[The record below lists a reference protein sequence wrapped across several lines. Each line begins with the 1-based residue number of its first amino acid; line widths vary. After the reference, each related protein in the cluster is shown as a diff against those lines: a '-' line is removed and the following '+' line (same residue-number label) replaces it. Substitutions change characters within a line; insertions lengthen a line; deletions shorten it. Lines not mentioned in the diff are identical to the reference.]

1 VARRLDVPRVTVDF
15 SDVEEFEPLPKG
27 EYTVIVDKVEYREA
41 QDQDKYDYINWE
53 LVVTEEGEFKGR
65 RLWFI
70 SSFSPK
76 ALWRF
81 KQILENLGLFEDE
94 LEVDYD
100 EESNLVTTPEL
111 AGVPALAGVS
121 QRPYEGRMQNQVDTL
136 TAIDGSPGKKEPGGK
151 KKAPAKKTAAKKTTG
166 RKFK

>member
-1 VARRLDVPRVTVDF
+1 MPRVTVDF

-27 EYTVIVDKVEYREA
+27 DYAVVVDKVEYRES
-41 QDQDKYDYINWE
+41 DPDNPDKYDYVNWE
-53 LVVTEEGEFKGR
+53 CVVTEEGEFKGR

-81 KQILENLGLFEDE
+81 KQILENLGLYEDE

-100 EESNLVTTPEL
+100 EESMLVTQPEL
-111 AGVPALAGVS
+111 AGIPAMATVS
-121 QRPYEGRMQNQVDTL
+121 QRSYEGRMQNQVDTL
-136 TAIDGSPGKKEPGGK
+136 TAIDGSPGKKAPTGK
-151 KKAPAKKTAAKKTTG
+151 AKTAAKKTAAKKTT